1 MDKRCSRCRLHLLP
15 TGAGAAIHEEAEPER
30 ESDTHALPLIHD
42 RAAVLA
48 VTQAACT
55 LMSGQ
60 PDLSPHEAV
69 GDVLQVQ
76 KYVEDLL
83 LSPRR

>member
-1 MDKRCSRCRLHLLP
+1 MSRVLFD
-15 TGAGAAIHEEAEPER
+15 A
-30 ESDTHALPLIHD
+30 DTHALPLIHD

-83 LSPRR
+83 LNMRPDRFFPYGGQGAPSA

>member
-1 MDKRCSRCRLHLLP
+1 MSRVLFD
-15 TGAGAAIHEEAEPER
+15 A
-30 ESDTHALPLIHD
+30 DTHALPLIHD

-69 GDVLQVQ
+69 GDVLLVQ